1 MDLGISGR
9 TALVF
14 GAGGGLG
21 GAIATA
27 LAGEGVRVGLA
38 DINGD
43 ALAGIDGR
51 LRGAGAQTVAVEWD
65 LADTDGAADRL
76 AAVEAAL
83 GPVDILVNNT
93 GGPPPSSVAGQ
104 SADVWQSYFRSM
116 VLAVIGVTDL
126 VLPGMVERGWGRVI
140 TSTSSGVI
148 APIPNLGLS
157 NTLRSALVGWS
168 KTLAGEVGRSG
179 VTSNIVLPGRIATDR
194 IRFLDEKRSERE
206 GLPYEEVVRQ
216 STDSIPVG
224 RYGEPREYGEVV
236 AFLASGCASYLTGSV
251 IRVDGGYINAV

>member
-38 DINGD
+38 DIDGN
-43 ALAGIDGR
+43 ALSRIDER
-51 LRGAGAQTVAVEWD
+51 LRGTGAQTYPIEWD
-65 LADTDGAADRL
+65 LADTGGAADRL
-76 AAVEAAL
+76 AAVQSAL

-93 GGPPPSSVAGQ
+93 GGPPPSTVAGQ

-116 VLAVIGVTDL
+116 VLAVIGITDL
-126 VLPGMVERGWGRVI
+126 VLPGMVERQWGRVI

-206 GLPYEEVVRQ
+206 GLSLEEVVQQ

-251 IRVDGGYINAV
+251 IRVDGGYISAV

>member
-1 MDLGISGR
+1 MDLGIAGR

-38 DINGD
+38 DINGAALSRID
-43 ALAGIDGR
+43 AR
-51 LRGAGAQTVAVEWD
+51 LRADGAQTLPIEWD
-65 LADTDGAADRL
+65 LADTGGAADRL
-76 AAVEAAL
+76 AQVESAL

-93 GGPPPSSVAGQ
+93 GGPPPSPVAGQ
-104 SADVWQSYFRSM
+104 SAEVWQSHFRSM

-126 VLPGMVERGWGRVI
+126 VLPGMVERQWGRVI
-140 TSTSSGVI
+140 TSASSGVI

-206 GLPYEEVVRQ
+206 GLSLEEVVQQ
-216 STDSIPVG
+216 STDSIPLG

-251 IRVDGGYINAV
+251 IRVDGGYVSAV